1 MDTGVCISIEM
12 SFIGPHVAL
21 FARDCLPE
29 ILRSLSSFKSKDY
42 KTALAKALLEIERIL
57 RSEAGKKAL
66 AKIHSELTS
75 KVTSLLDDETEELG
89 DVIGCTACV
98 ALVADNKIF
107 VANIGDSRC
116 VLCKRGLAISLTQD
130 HKPELEEEKR
140 RIEKAGGHVEDNR
153 VNGVIA
159 LSRTLGDFRFKKNTK
174 LSLYEQMISPYP
186 DIRVEPIEKDCQFFL
201 VASDG
206 IWDYMTSQHAIE
218 YIREQIAKYQFNGAG
233 NFKLS
238 NIIEK
243 MFDKIMSKN
252 IEQNTM
258 GSDNM
263 SCILIKF
270 KHH

>member
-107 VANIGDSRC
+107 VAKPVLPDNVVQLEDEIKQFGCIGEQFAQRLPCPPMDAEG
-116 VLCKRGLAISLTQD
+116 VKAFLK
-130 HKPELEEEKR
+130 KFVPEYQP
-140 RIEKAGGHVEDNR
+140 
-153 VNGVIA
+153 
-159 LSRTLGDFRFKKNTK
+159 TK
-174 LSLYEQMISPYP
+174 Q
-186 DIRVEPIEKDCQFFL
+186 
-201 VASDG
+201 
-206 IWDYMTSQHAIE
+206 
-218 YIREQIAKYQFNGAG
+218 
-233 NFKLS
+233 
-238 NIIEK
+238 
-243 MFDKIMSKN
+243 
-252 IEQNTM
+252 
-258 GSDNM
+258 
-263 SCILIKF
+263 
-270 KHH
+270 